1 MKRIIKKLYSPFK
14 KNFSLFLS
22 LVILSSVADV
32 VAWFL
37 YKEPVFAVYLGLHS
51 YLMCY
56 VIALIYSTIRNK
68 YLRKTYTIVFISL
81 GIISCFIDIVCH
93 NTLHIGFTMD
103 LVSTIMGT
111 NPTES
116 FEFAKTFFS
125 VEVCLLFIGVLF
137 LLGTIFNFRSSIDKL
152 GEKLTFFCLLVL
164 LVGTTVIFLKK
175 SQNWDGVYLY
185 KIKTFFS
192 YSAPKDLKQYLQN
205 PSIDKE
211 SYGPQNVVL
220 IIGESFSKYHSSL
233 YGYAKNT
240 NPTLSKLRDDSL
252 LFVFENIK
260 SAELKTIPS
269 FQCLMSTYRP
279 ELKQNVNWYECVTL
293 PEIIS
298 KTDYKSIWI
307 SNQSRDG
314 MFDNVISK
322 YAELCD
328 SSIWVGNKFAG
339 IKKID
344 LDELVLEKI
353 KDLQKYISIK
363 KLYIIHLMGSHYAF
377 KSRYPEKYD
386 IFKSSVYEDYKE
398 HQRATLAE
406 YDNSILYNDYVVSE
420 ICKSFENEETIII
433 YFSDHGLDVYNS
445 DENYVG
451 HPRTIDSLSIA
462 AGRDIPF
469 MIYTSPEYQ
478 NNFPD
483 KMHQIKTTLSKSFRT
498 DDILYTIMDI
508 MGVKFA
514 DNDDVKKYSLFGN

>member
-1 MKRIIKKLYSPFK
+1 MKKILDILCMPFQK
-14 KNFSLFLS
+14 EFSFFLM
-22 LVILSSVADV
+22 LVLLASITDV

-37 YKEPVFAVYLGLHS
+37 YNEPIFAVYLGLHG

-56 VIALIYSTIRNK
+56 VIALVYSTIKNK
-68 YLRKTYTIVFISL
+68 YLRRIYTTVFISL

-93 NTLHIGFTMD
+93 KTLHIGFTMD
-103 LVSTIMGT
+103 LVSIIMGT
-111 NPTES
+111 NPAES
-116 FEFAKTFFS
+116 FEFTKTFFT
-125 VEVCLLFIGVLF
+125 VEVCLLFIVVLF
-137 LLGTIFNFRSSIDKL
+137 VFGIIFYSRSSIDRL
-152 GEKLTFFCLLVL
+152 GQKLTYFCLLVL
-164 LVGTTVIFLKK
+164 LVGATAIFLKK
-175 SQNWDGVYLY
+175 SQNWDGIYLY

-192 YSAPKDLKQYLQN
+192 YSAPRDLKQYLQN

-211 SYGPQNVVL
+211 SDGPQNVVL

-233 YGYAKNT
+233 YGYEKNT

-260 SAELKTIPS
+260 SAELTTIPS

-279 ELKQNVNWYECVTL
+279 EFKQNVNWYECVTL
-293 PEIIS
+293 PEILS

-328 SSIWVGNKFAG
+328 TSIWVGNKFAG
-339 IKKID
+339 IKKTD

-353 KDLQKYISIK
+353 KDKGNYINK
-363 KLYIIHLMGSHYAF
+363 KNFFIIHLMGSHYAF

-386 IFKSSVYEDYKE
+386 IFKPEVYEDYKE
-398 HQRATLAE
+398 HQRSTLAE

-420 ICKSFENEETIII
+420 ICKSFQNGETIII

-451 HPRTIDSLSIA
+451 HPRTIDSMSVA
-462 AGRDIPF
+462 VGRDIPF

-483 KMHQIKTTLSKSFRT
+483 KMYQIKTTLSKPFRT
-498 DDILYTIMDI
+498 DDVLYTVMDI
-508 MGVKFA
+508 VGVKFT
-514 DNDDVKKYSLFGN
+514 DNEDVNKYTLLRR